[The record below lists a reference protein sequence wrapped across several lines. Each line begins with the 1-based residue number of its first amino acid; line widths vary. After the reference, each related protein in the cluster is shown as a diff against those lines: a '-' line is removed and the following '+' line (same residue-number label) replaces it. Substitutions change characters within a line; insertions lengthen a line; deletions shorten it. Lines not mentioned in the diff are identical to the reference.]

1 MSRKEV
7 TLLSTREP
15 YPKPLMALSRRFR
28 SCTSVWCSR
37 HAGTAVHLTK
47 IDVELSSIRHDQ
59 NVLYFLFVNTWRIEV
74 SGEVFKLSSESKHLG
89 LLFQLVGQLKQF
101 APDLPVS
108 AAHTT
113 LTFLFETEDIN
124 LPDSSDHD
132 HKKTALT
139 LAERNIIR
147 GTDEERGNMMEATP
161 LRRARSLDSNLARVS
176 SLDDDLRRSNSWENV
191 IFSASPEESPVG
203 AKVGEVLEQAE
214 RLGDKLTDS
223 IEDTVDLAQVQRDER
238 EFVAARRAT
247 LLGGRHDGA
256 ALGAITGV
264 CFSGGM

>member
-1 MSRKEV
+1 M
-7 TLLSTREP
+7 
-15 YPKPLMALSRRFR
+15 
-28 SCTSVWCSR
+28 
-37 HAGTAVHLTK
+37 
-47 IDVELSSIRHDQ
+47 
-59 NVLYFLFVNTWRIEV
+59 
-74 SGEVFKLSSESKHLG
+74 FKLSSESKHLG
-89 LLFQLVGQLKQF
+89 LLFQPAGQLKQF

-108 AAHTT
+108 AAHKT
-113 LTFLFETEDIN
+113 LTFLFETEAIF
-124 LPDSSDHD
+124 LIQVTI
-132 HKKTALT
+132 KKTALT

-176 SLDDDLRRSNSWENV
+176 SLDDDLRRSNSWEDV
-191 IFSASPEESPVG
+191 IFSASHEESPVG